1 MFSLETGTLVH
12 KCRDRIEAGAEIA
25 LVGKDGSMRVQAN
38 SAGTADQRREQMLRA
53 ALDVIAERGYAESRI
68 ADVAERA
75 GTSPALVIYY
85 FKTKD
90 QLLTEAIRFSEDNW
104 YEAGTR
110 RMAQIPT
117 AAGKLEEIVAMSCL
131 PEADSEAETWVL
143 WLDLWAQA
151 LRHPEVAGVRQKF
164 DERWRELICSLVV
177 EGQEAGEFGPV
188 DALDFT
194 VLLTALLDGLAVQ
207 IALADPVVDAS
218 RAFELSMRFAA
229 AQLGFAWTP
238 GRGGRQGP
246 VTKERGLDPAG
257 GSGGSSPRAGS
268 SSPAPRR

>member
-1 MFSLETGTLVH
+1 
-12 KCRDRIEAGAEIA
+12 
-25 LVGKDGSMRVQAN
+25 MRVQAN
-38 SAGTADQRREQMLRA
+38 NAGTADQRREQMLRA

-104 YEAGTR
+104 YEAGTS
-110 RMAQIPT
+110 RMARIPT

-131 PEADSEAETWVL
+131 PEADSEPSSWAL

-151 LRHPEVAGVRQKF
+151 VRHPEVAGVRQKF
-164 DERWRELICSLVV
+164 DERWRDLICSLVV
-177 EGQEAGEFGPV
+177 AGQEAGEFGPV
-188 DALDFT
+188 DPVDFA
-194 VLLTALLDGLAVQ
+194 VLFSALLDGLAVQ

-218 RAFELSMRFAA
+218 RAFELAMKFAA
-229 AQLGFAWTP
+229 AQLGFPWKARRA
-238 GRGGRQGP
+238 GRG
-246 VTKERGLDPAG
+246 
-257 GSGGSSPRAGS
+257 
-268 SSPAPRR
+268 

>member
-1 MFSLETGTLVH
+1 MS
-12 KCRDRIEAGAEIA
+12 
-25 LVGKDGSMRVQAN
+25 VQAN

-104 YEAGTR
+104 YEAGLR
-110 RMAQIPT
+110 RMTEIPT
-117 AAGKLEEIVAMSCL
+117 AAGRLEEIVAMSCL
-131 PEADSEAETWVL
+131 PEADAEPPSSWSL

-151 LRHPEVAGVRQKF
+151 VRHPEVAGVRQKF
-164 DERWRELICSLVV
+164 DERWRQLICSLVT
-177 EGQEAGEFGPV
+177 EGQATGEFGPV
-188 DALDFT
+188 DPVDFA
-194 VLLTALLDGLAVQ
+194 VLLSALLDGLAVQ
-207 IALADPVVDAS
+207 IALADPAVDAS

-229 AQLGFAWTP
+229 GQLGFTWTP
-238 GRGGRQGP
+238 RERRGA
-246 VTKERGLDPAG
+246 AG
-257 GSGGSSPRAGS
+257 TS
-268 SSPAPRR
+268 